1 MLFFLHFG
9 LTIFIT
15 KLGNYFSSKEARL
28 DRYLYAKGKFS
39 FEVTAKVS
47 VEENSFGEGAGETLL
62 GGSVLKKYLLRLS
75 QEETTGL
82 NWPQLLW
89 EVLIGQ
95 SQELRTSLLSPVA
108 YIHPPTPPPLLQVIR
123 FE

>member
-1 MLFFLHFG
+1 MPFFLHFG

-47 VEENSFGEGAGETLL
+47 VEENSFGEGAGEMLL

-75 QEETTGL
+75 QESG
-82 NWPQLLW
+82 NYRP
-89 EVLIGQ
+89 
-95 SQELRTSLLSPVA
+95 ELASAALGSANRSESRVKN
-108 YIHPPTPPPLLQVIR
+108 
-123 FE
+123 